1 MNDRE
6 IDAIDEELTA
16 YLDGELTSS
25 ESAALERRLVQD
37 EYLRTRLADLRKAYD
52 LLDELPE
59 TPHSNHFTQ
68 TTIEMVV
75 ADVKRSGIR
84 PATVLE
90 DSIKKPPR
98 RDWKR
103 RWFSMPY
110 AVVPLLLAILLGSGL
125 GISAS
130 MMRQR
135 RELAVLDL
143 ASNLPGLHDTGELRV
158 VEEVAK
164 NKEIIEYLQE
174 HYRDSLIPQVPKSF
188 SERQTWVRGLN
199 SIQLAKLDSARE
211 LLGKYPHEV
220 SQRLD
225 AVQEQINSQPNAE
238 ELNLT
243 ARMIGAVFDTIP
255 TSKRQVLEDL
265 NISSKI
271 SFILKQIAFR
281 AATFYAADLQG
292 SDAEALDEWSKSML
306 MPSIMTSM
314 PFLRRETDVKSA
326 LMALNSA
333 RPVEEGFRL
342 DNQDALISDLAS
354 RLTPFPKSLLE
365 SIDESDQLLVI
376 STWMIPEGM
385 NSTSR
390 LLESYERLRRESR
403 DEIDLADPK
412 DIRRLLRERSRRPGN
427 TNRPPR

>member
-1 MNDRE
+1 
-6 IDAIDEELTA
+6 
-16 YLDGELTSS
+16 
-25 ESAALERRLVQD
+25 
-37 EYLRTRLADLRKAYD
+37 
-52 LLDELPE
+52 
-59 TPHSNHFTQ
+59 
-68 TTIEMVV
+68 
-75 ADVKRSGIR
+75 
-84 PATVLE
+84 
-90 DSIKKPPR
+90 
-98 RDWKR
+98 
-103 RWFSMPY
+103 MPY
-110 AVVPLLLAILLGSGL
+110 ALVPLLLAILLGSGL

-174 HYRDSLIPQVPKSF
+174 HYRDSLIPLVPKSF

-199 SIQLAKLDSARE
+199 SIQLAKLDNARE
-211 LLGKYPHEV
+211 LLGKYPHDV

-306 MPSIMTSM
+306 MPSIVTSM

-412 DIRRLLRERSRRPGN
+412 DIRRLLRERGRRPGN